1 MKRATHMKY
10 LDRNLQ
16 KEILATLSEFY
27 PKSID
32 LPAFERMLTFAQSE
46 HKLAAN
52 LFYMEEYGLLIS
64 GLQPT
69 SDDSFFFAY
78 KEIKITAKG
87 MDLLADDGGIAAILR
102 AVPSDTTE

>member
-1 MKRATHMKY
+1 MKH

-32 LPAFERMLTFAQSE
+32 LPAFEHLSLSATSE

-52 LFYMEEYGLLIS
+52 LFYMEEYGLLLS

-69 SDDSFFFAY
+69 SDGSFFFAY

-87 MDLLADDGGIAAILR
+87 IDLLADDGGIAAILR
-102 AVPSDTTE
+102 AIPSDTTE